1 MNLSELRE
9 LDFNNL
15 GSASAGAKAVILVF
29 LAALILAAGYW
40 FLIKD
45 KREVLEGRERVE
57 QQLKQEFRE
66 KQQKAVNLPAYRQQ
80 LEEMEEMLA
89 VMLRQ
94 LPSRTEMPNLLNDIS
109 QTALGAGIDNELFEP
124 RSEINRDFYAELP
137 ISVRMVGA
145 YHQFGEFV
153 STVAS
158 LPRVVILTIRDIS
171 LQPVE
176 GPGGRLRMD
185 GTITTYRYLDDAER
199 LDSPQAAQGGQ
210 R

>member
-1 MNLSELRE
+1 MDLSELKE

-15 GSASAGAKAVILVF
+15 GSASPGAKAVILVF
-29 LAALILAAGYW
+29 LAVLILAAGYW

-45 KREVLEGRERVE
+45 KRQVLEQRERVE
-57 QQLKQEFRE
+57 IELKREFRD
-66 KQQKAVNLPAYRQQ
+66 KHQKAVNLPAYRQQ

-109 QTALGAGIDNELFEP
+109 QTALSAGIDNELFEP
-124 RSEINRDFYAELP
+124 RSEVNRDFYAELP
-137 ISVRMVGA
+137 IAVRMVGT

-158 LPRVVILTIRDIS
+158 LPQVVILTIRDIS

-185 GTITTYRYLDDAER
+185 GTITTYRYLDDSER
-199 LDSPQAAQGGQ
+199 PDSPRTAQGGQ